1 MSIITGLTWEI
12 TYAVYLTRLGEAK
25 GKGSDSSKTGR
36 AGDGLETDSMGRR
49 TSSSRTVKNELP
61 GARRREGTL
70 MGGQAPGKVSG
81 GREVLTIPGDH
92 FLRLLSREQCWCPLP
107 LSP

>member
-1 MSIITGLTWEI
+1 
-12 TYAVYLTRLGEAK
+12 
-25 GKGSDSSKTGR
+25 
-36 AGDGLETDSMGRR
+36 
-49 TSSSRTVKNELP
+49 
-61 GARRREGTL
+61 

-107 LSP
+107 LSPQPWGTPSGTEWVYEFARAASVKSCRSSSNRQLPSHVLEARNTKSRCEQGWLLPRAVRDNVL